1 MKIANYT
8 DKVNKY
14 LNPVSPIFST
24 PFQNCRYKSDGE
36 HWPDGN
42 WAIGKRKPQS
52 LMKMNC
58 STCVASDGSVFP
70 ENKAITQE
78 RDKFISTLKF
88 CSKPGAEV
96 WQLLG
101 CFILLYLD
109 AVIILLGHTCVT
121 ENNFTILIVVTLSNM
136 SVNFLSVLLSQYFS
150 LTL

>member
-1 MKIANYT
+1 MIYGVKNGLFTEKIANYT

-24 PFQNCRYKSDGE
+24 PFQNCRYKYDGE

-52 LMKMNC
+52 LMKTNC

-70 ENKAITQE
+70 ENKVITQK

-96 WQLLG
+96 WQLFG
-101 CFILLYLD
+101 CFYFIIYGCCYYIVRPYLCNTKQFHY
-109 AVIILLGHTCVT
+109 INCGHTYCPLA
-121 ENNFTILIVVTLSNM
+121 IWL
-136 SVNFLSVLLSQYFS
+136 
-150 LTL
+150 